1 MSSSGTK
8 GSDNRTYYYD
18 KNTGSTKVVDSG
30 GKTVYSG
37 GLNSPTPNNR
47 NNSING
53 YRGYVDDRGGN
64 QPSTADLLSGN
75 FHENYITGNSLWVDD
90 RVNNAQRAMIEANYY
105 ATQAGNASPYSSEQI
120 QGAAGGGS
128 AGWSYGTG
136 GNDYAYVQPYQ
147 DGGQNFISPTQRTSK
162 DGTTVEF
169 RGYANEPTYGAYAQG
184 TRSPQDMEYSW
195 ERTGGANELRAG
207 TYQFNPQGAA
217 SAEARDITKKM
228 QINQMAAAAAKK
240 DEEEMT
246 MRDYMSS
253 YGQTPGWDANT
264 GMVTIGGKQY
274 QSGNIPG
281 TYFDA
286 GTGYHYVTDP
296 TKFNSLL
303 ATGTPQ
309 QSVVQQPIMPPPE
322 KEEEFQFMMPDLS
335 MYDTSRYI
343 GQLAD
348 AQRASRIAALD
359 KARSNAMTAL
369 DTEQAN
375 IAPVYYDKRN
385 QAAAQSDVGAMN
397 FAQYMAARG
406 IKGAAGAMPEIY
418 RNASLQGQLGALDRQ
433 EASQL
438 GAIERQRANVE
449 SGYASDVAAAEADI
463 QSQAMQNAIN
473 QMNADREFAM
483 QQAALEWE
491 IKRANQERQKAAE
504 DAARQDWLATIGRY
518 ADDYQA
524 QINAVQN
531 DGDPSND
538 WQIPYLQAA
547 RQNKISDLDAA
558 AAKAAQQ
565 DFENQLALARLNKPS
580 GGGSPYSTSSQIDD
594 AWKVYQETGQVP
606 PILQQYYPELTGGI
620 NKSASKDL
628 MNHALNVME
637 SNYSKAMQDGRTEYN
652 FASYITYM
660 QSQGAWDQMTPED
673 KQAVIKRANEL
684 SAKLV
689 NNY

>member
-1 MSSSGTK
+1 MSSSG
-8 GSDNRTYYYD
+8 GS
-18 KNTGSTKVVDSG
+18 GSTRGKDGRIYSYDDKSKTVTIRDSG
-30 GKTVYSG
+30 GTPVARSSIYDSKGSNKSSSSNTYS
-37 GLNSPTPNNR
+37 N
-47 NNSING
+47 
-53 YRGYVDDRGGN
+53 
-64 QPSTADLLSGN
+64 A
-75 FHENYITGNSLWVDD
+75 F
-90 RVNNAQRAMIEANYY
+90 NNAGVVN
-105 ATQAGNASPYSSEQI
+105 
-120 QGAAGGGS
+120 
-128 AGWSYGTG
+128 
-136 GNDYAYVQPYQ
+136 
-147 DGGQNFISPTQRTSK
+147 
-162 DGTTVEF
+162 
-169 RGYANEPTYGAYAQG
+169 
-184 TRSPQDMEYSW
+184 
-195 ERTGGANELRAG
+195 
-207 TYQFNPQGAA
+207 
-217 SAEARDITKKM
+217 
-228 QINQMAAAAAKK
+228 
-240 DEEEMT
+240 

-253 YGQTPGWDANT
+253 LGQTPGWDANS

-281 TYFDA
+281 TFLDTE
-286 GTGYHYVTDP
+286 TGYNYVTDP
-296 TKFNSLL
+296 TKFDSLL
-303 ATGTPQ
+303 SPSNTTQ
-309 QSVVQQPIMPPPE
+309 NVVQPQIMPLP
-322 KEEEFQFMMPDLS
+322 KEEEELQFMMPDLS
-335 MYDTSRYI
+335 MYDTSQYI
-343 GQLAD
+343 SQLAD
-348 AQRASRIAALD
+348 AQRAARIAALD
-359 KARSNAMTAL
+359 KARGNALAAL

-449 SGYASDVAAAEADI
+449 AGYASDVAAAEADI

-483 QQAALEWE
+483 QQAAQEWE

-504 DAARQDWLATIGRY
+504 DAARQEWLTTIGRY

-558 AAKAAQQ
+558 AAKQAQQ
-565 DFENQLALARLNKPS
+565 DFENQLALARLNKTGS
-580 GGGSPYSTSSQIDD
+580 GGNPYSVSTQIDD

-606 PILQQYYPELTGGI
+606 AILQQYYPELTGGI

-637 SNYSKAMQDGRTEYN
+637 SNYSKAVKEGRTEYN

-673 KQAVIKRANEL
+673 KQVIIKRANEL
-684 SAKLV
+684 SEKIA